1 MSNEL
6 LFILQ
11 MIVSLS
17 FVLGLFKLGKEY
29 LIGYIGFAVILSQ
42 IFVNKQFDLFG
53 LAASGGNV
61 MYASL
66 FLATDLLSEWYGK
79 KRKNG
84 LI

>member
-17 FVLGLFKLGKEY
+17 FVVPVDSVGIPF
-29 LIGYIGFAVILSQ
+29 GYIGFVILSQ

-53 LAASGGNV
+53 RRGGMDV
-61 MYASL
+61 SSL
-66 FLATDLLSEWYGK
+66 SFK
-79 KRKNG
+79 Q
-84 LI
+84 I

>member
-17 FVLGLFKLGKEY
+17 FVLCLFRLGKEY
-29 LIGYIGFAVILSQ
+29 LIGYIGLRAVILSQ

-53 LAASGGNV
+53 LASGGNV
-61 MYASL
+61 MY
-66 FLATDLLSEWYGK
+66 
-79 KRKNG
+79 G
-84 LI
+84 LYS